1 MSGKAPPQGKAVL
14 CQALIP
20 LLIRPNVGVMK
31 HVVSIALVLT
41 LAGCAGG
48 MPDLRNGGLLKGLK
62 RDRGNDP
69 VQTAPTTGSVPTPM
83 QETIALPPEDAVT
96 VEDFDTTTS
105 AQRDAALVDAPA
117 ANDGRIGTTV
127 ASLGDPGET
136 GFWIKTPLV
145 SEQTSG
151 RVVYVRSG
159 RSVQVQ
165 LIPSG
170 GANGSGSQVSLAAMR
185 LLDAP
190 LTELPELVVYKN

>member
-1 MSGKAPPQGKAVL
+1 
-14 CQALIP
+14 
-20 LLIRPNVGVMK
+20 MK
-31 HVVSIALVLT
+31 YVVSIALVFT
-41 LAGCAGG
+41 LAGCAGN

-62 RDRGNDP
+62 RDRAADP
-69 VQTAPTTGSVPTPM
+69 TPTAPSAASDATPI
-83 QETIALPPEDAVT
+83 EPVIALPPEDAVT

-105 AQRDAALVDAPA
+105 AERDAALVEAPA
-117 ANDGRIGTTV
+117 AGDGRIGTTV
-127 ASLGDPGET
+127 ASLGDPGEA

-145 SEQTSG
+145 SEQTTG
-151 RVVYVRSG
+151 RVVYVKSG

-170 GANGSGSQVSLAAMR
+170 GVAGSGSQVSLAAMR

>member
-1 MSGKAPPQGKAVL
+1 MHGKLSLQAKSASDK
-14 CQALIP
+14 ALIGRQYR
-20 LLIRPNVGVMK
+20 LNVRVMK
-31 HVVSIALVLT
+31 HILSIALVFT

-48 MPDLRNGGLLKGLK
+48 LPDLRNGGLLKGLK
-62 RDRGNDP
+62 GTRTPEPRATPQQAPITSSPLVSPPADAT
-69 VQTAPTTGSVPTPM
+69 TA
-83 QETIALPPEDAVT
+83 
-96 VEDFDTTTS
+96 EDFDTTTS
-105 AQRDAALVDAPA
+105 ADRETALLTPPDGS
-117 ANDGRIGTTV
+117 DGRIGTTI
-127 ASLGDPGET
+127 ASLGDPAES

-151 RVVYVRSG
+151 RVVYEVSG

-170 GANGSGSQVSLAAMR
+170 GAVGSGSQVSLATMR